1 MCAWPPLTF
10 NIYQYD
16 VSTSRLSFSL
26 WTSRASSFKL
36 SLLSRGC
43 VILLSPTCCS
53 IISRYRVIPRLSTPE
68 VEVVLKTNA
77 GEIGRGGPDTE
88 MEAGTGHIELGF
100 SINGWWAEQTHKQ
113 MYEERN
119 KRYNSDMPN
128 FLTMHMRSRSWL
140 LYRASV
146 NSPGRGEPGNKSG
159 KIPTTNSR
167 TLGFPSAFP
176 IPISWKAWLP
186 LSWWINLPQQTC
198 VQRSYTVRIYKRT
211 WKNSLAQWLF
221 NGLLQPDFCTPRL
234 VYCCCSVYRL
244 FLPKG
249 KLFQIADL
257 ENRG

>member
-119 KRYNSDMPN
+119 KRYNSDMMKDAELLDKCICARARDFSTEHLSTAPAGGSQGTN
-128 FLTMHMRSRSWL
+128 PAKSR
-140 LYRASV
+140 
-146 NSPGRGEPGNKSG
+146 
-159 KIPTTNSR
+159 
-167 TLGFPSAFP
+167 
-176 IPISWKAWLP
+176 
-186 LSWWINLPQQTC
+186 
-198 VQRSYTVRIYKRT
+198 
-211 WKNSLAQWLF
+211 
-221 NGLLQPDFCTPRL
+221 
-234 VYCCCSVYRL
+234 
-244 FLPKG
+244 
-249 KLFQIADL
+249 
-257 ENRG
+257 